1 MFAYQRGNA
10 EKQRV
15 DRFRL
20 MPPGEKE
27 SFICMVVAEGDSAEF
42 QRLEWEVDFAEV
54 VRIFSHQ
61 EVRRWQPKQS

>member
-1 MFAYQRGNA
+1 
-10 EKQRV
+10 
-15 DRFRL
+15 
-20 MPPGEKE
+20 
-27 SFICMVVAEGDSAEF
+27 MVVAEGDSAEF